1 MAIVAM
7 FLVHLVVLAVQGV
20 SPLAYVRRAFP
31 VLSFAFVSHTS
42 AGCLPMNIETQT
54 KRLGVDE
61 ASANLAASLG
71 ISIGQNGCAGIYPAM
86 MATIIAP
93 TVGIDVFSPA
103 FVLTLVAV
111 VVVSSFGISGVG
123 GGATFAS
130 LVVLGTLNL
139 PVGIVGVL
147 ASVEMIIDMGR
158 TALNVSD
165 AMVAGV
171 TASHAVGDLDR
182 SVLSSDEA
190 PADAALQA

>member
-1 MAIVAM
+1 M
-7 FLVHLVVLAVQGV
+7 G
-20 SPLAYVRRAFP
+20 
-31 VLSFAFVSHTS
+31 
-42 AGCLPMNIETQT
+42 
-54 KRLGVDE
+54 
-61 ASANLAASLG
+61 
-71 ISIGQNGCAGIYPAM
+71 
-86 MATIIAP
+86 
-93 TVGIDVFSPA
+93 SPA
-103 FVLTLVAV
+103 FVLTLIAI

-171 TASHAVGDLDR
+171 TASNVAGDLDR
-182 SVLSSDEA
+182 SVLKDGEK
-190 PADAALQA
+190 PVTAAA